1 MQAQLTAKSEKN
13 QQLADKVAELEAD
26 VSRLKA
32 ESLKKLAGLQSR
44 QDASLEHLRLSR
56 AELEAMSAQTQA
68 RFERVTEQH
77 AEVVQQLQQQRDR
90 EARVHSEE
98 VTRLRALLEVAHAA
112 KSHTP
117 EVGMGGNMPCKEHHM
132 QCAVTG
138 WHHLSK
144 MCCTCVLFCLWIQ
157 GAFDNRTHPCSDQK
171 HQFDPAGRSKHIL
184 NSDIHLTCVMVLAC
198 SLQSCHCSSKGVQG
212 VCQ

>member
-56 AELEAMSAQTQA
+56 VELEAMSAQARA
-68 RFERVTEQH
+68 RFERKAEQH
-77 AEVVQQLQQQRDR
+77 AEDVQQLQQQRDR

-98 VTRLRALLEVAHAA
+98 VTRLRDLLEVAHPA
-112 KSHTP
+112 KSHTL
-117 EVGMGGNMPCKEHHM
+117 EVGKRCNMPHKEHHM
-132 QCAVTG
+132 QCAVTS
-138 WHHLSK
+138 WYHHLNM
-144 MCCTCVLFCLWIQ
+144 MCHTYVMFCLQ
-157 GAFDNRTHPCSDQK
+157 VPR
-171 HQFDPAGRSKHIL
+171 HIL
-184 NSDIHLTCVMVLAC
+184 LSVKNIDLTQLEKQTHHGKCHTYKLCDSTCAVLAYFSNTVRLC
-198 SLQSCHCSSKGVQG
+198 L
-212 VCQ
+212 